1 MFQVLVIKLQN
12 IQKNGRI
19 NKLRIAKS
27 YSHLNGEEY
36 LMVHHPDLLAEIKD
50 VIESIDADQFKTKV
64 SKEKTKQ
71 GKLVYSPRE
80 LNKEF
85 ERKFQ
90 EKSWK
95 EHIIVYYMTDDE
107 KIARQTMSLEKNE
120 QKRII
125 DENDLTA
132 YPGKNQTD
140 FVKEKVAIE
149 VQFGKYSFVAYD
161 LFVKHMA
168 FYTRNEINV
177 GIEILPVKE
186 MQKQMST
193 GPGCFEGEVYN
204 IYRQSRGTPAVPLF
218 IIGVDI

>member
-1 MFQVLVIKLQN
+1 MFQALVIKWQS
-12 IQKNGRI
+12 IQKNGRK
-19 NKLRIAKS
+19 NKLKIAKS

-36 LMVHHPDLLAEIKD
+36 LMVHQPELLAEIKD
-50 VIESIDADQFKTKV
+50 VIESIDAEQFKTKV
-64 SKEKTKQ
+64 SSEKTKL
-71 GKLVYSPRE
+71 GELLYNPKE
-80 LNKEF
+80 LNQEF
-85 ERKFQ
+85 NRKFQ
-90 EKSWK
+90 EKSWH
-95 EHIIVYYMTDDE
+95 EHIISYYMTDDE
-107 KIARQTMSLEKNE
+107 KIARQTMTLEKSE

-132 YPGKNQTD
+132 YIGRNQTD
-140 FVKEKVAIE
+140 FVKSKVAIE

-177 GIEILPVKE
+177 GVEILPVKE
-186 MQKQMST
+186 MQKQMSS
-193 GPGCFEGEVYN
+193 GIGCYEGEVYN